1 MSGSFSLAAALIVV
15 LTPLSAAAQDGSS
28 TPPPALS
35 SGLSLAS
42 STAESGPPQPD
53 DPQQSGGPMKIER
66 VHSGVLVAP
75 DFKITRFDGRTSE
88 MVGAYGGW
96 LSDKTFFIGAGG
108 YWLANNA
115 SDRRLGYGGVVLQW
129 MGRSD
134 ETIGYSIK
142 GLVGGGESTLGQ
154 SVTETIRVPEVRGG
168 DGRLPA
174 RPPAPPAFTTQT
186 ITNTIRIRQDFF
198 IAEPEADAVIR
209 ITKSLRLTLGAGYR
223 LIAAEHG
230 NESRLRG
237 PVGTIGL
244 QLGGGY

>member
-1 MSGSFSLAAALIVV
+1 MSGRCLLLAALAASLA
-15 LTPLSAAAQDGSS
+15 PAAANGQDAS
-28 TPPPALS
+28 TS
-35 SGLSLAS
+35 LSLPPSGSAVLAS
-42 STAESGPPQPD
+42 ADAEQT
-53 DPQQSGGPMKIER
+53 GGPMTIER
-66 VHSGVLVAP
+66 VHSGILVAP

-88 MVGAYGGW
+88 LIGAYGGW

-115 SDRRLGYGGVVLQW
+115 HDRGLGYGGVVLQW

-134 ETIGYSIK
+134 QTIGYSIK
-142 GLVGGGESTLGQ
+142 GLIGGGESTLGQ
-154 SVTETIRVPEVRGG
+154 TITSTIRVPDLRGL
-168 DGRLPA
+168 DGRLS
-174 RPPAPPAFTTQT
+174 RPPQTEPAFRTQT
-186 ITNTIRIRQDFF
+186 ITSTIRFHQGFF

-223 LIAAEHG
+223 LIAADGG
-230 NESRLRG
+230 NESRMRG